1 MRFSLQL
8 AHKPG
13 LLLGLAMALAGAAAI
28 AFTPSHTVDHGPV
41 MRQPHFGS
49 LKSTEKV
56 SPPRA
61 RFYGSIGV
69 AGGVFLSLVSLYV
82 PKQRQPGKSP

>member
-1 MRFSLQL
+1 MRFSFHL

-13 LLLGLAMALAGAAAI
+13 LLLGIAMTLAGAAAI

-41 MRQPHFGS
+41 MRQPHFGF

-61 RFYGSIGV
+61 RFYGAIGV
-69 AGGVFLSLVSLYV
+69 AGGVFLSLLSLYV
-82 PKQRQPGKSP
+82 PRPREPGKTP